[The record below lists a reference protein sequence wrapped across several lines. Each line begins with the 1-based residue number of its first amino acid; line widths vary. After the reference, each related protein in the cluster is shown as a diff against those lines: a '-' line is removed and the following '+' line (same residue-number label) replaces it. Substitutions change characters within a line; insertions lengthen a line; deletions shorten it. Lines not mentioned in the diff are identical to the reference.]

1 MTGKN
6 KPLDD
11 LSNLMTNAVGAIK
24 GVGDE
29 VKAMGR
35 SQAEKFVQEMDLVSR
50 EEFDVLKARLDAAL
64 AEIETLKAA
73 AKPAAKKTAAKKP
86 AAKKP
91 AAKKDLPAPETL
103 LYTDR
108 HFEEFF
114 DNKDFDDLD
123 DILPVMATYK
133 VMAKVCLVMS
143 GQ

>member
-1 MTGKN
+1 MQGRN

-64 AEIETLKAA
+64 AEIEALKGSTPKKTA
-73 AKPAAKKTAAKKP
+73 AKKPTAKKTAAKKP
-86 AAKKP
+86 TAKKTG
-91 AAKKDLPAPETL
+91 AKKTAPKKSSTKRATTKKTL
-103 LYTDR
+103 
-108 HFEEFF
+108 
-114 DNKDFDDLD
+114 
-123 DILPVMATYK
+123 
-133 VMAKVCLVMS
+133 
-143 GQ
+143 

>member
-1 MTGKN
+1 VTGKN

-64 AEIETLKAA
+64 AEIETLKASKA
-73 AKPAAKKTAAKKP
+73 PAKKTTAKKTT
-86 AAKKP
+86 AKKVTP
-91 AAKKDLPAPETL
+91 KK
-103 LYTDR
+103 
-108 HFEEFF
+108 
-114 DNKDFDDLD
+114 
-123 DILPVMATYK
+123 
-133 VMAKVCLVMS
+133 
-143 GQ
+143 

>member
-1 MTGKN
+1 MTGRN

-86 AAKKP
+86 AAKKTTP
-91 AAKKDLPAPETL
+91 KKKA
-103 LYTDR
+103 
-108 HFEEFF
+108 
-114 DNKDFDDLD
+114 
-123 DILPVMATYK
+123 
-133 VMAKVCLVMS
+133 
-143 GQ
+143 

>member
-50 EEFDVLKARLDAAL
+50 EEFDVLKARLNAAL

-73 AKPAAKKTAAKKP
+73 QKPARKKLVKKTAKKK
-86 AAKKP
+86 A
-91 AAKKDLPAPETL
+91 
-103 LYTDR
+103 
-108 HFEEFF
+108 
-114 DNKDFDDLD
+114 
-123 DILPVMATYK
+123 
-133 VMAKVCLVMS
+133 
-143 GQ
+143 

>member
-64 AEIETLKAA
+64 AEIEALKAA
-73 AKPAAKKTAAKKP
+73 KKPAKKPVRKTAAKKK
-86 AAKKP
+86 A
-91 AAKKDLPAPETL
+91 
-103 LYTDR
+103 
-108 HFEEFF
+108 
-114 DNKDFDDLD
+114 
-123 DILPVMATYK
+123 
-133 VMAKVCLVMS
+133 
-143 GQ
+143 

>member
-86 AAKKP
+86 AAKKTTP
-91 AAKKDLPAPETL
+91 KKKA
-103 LYTDR
+103 
-108 HFEEFF
+108 
-114 DNKDFDDLD
+114 
-123 DILPVMATYK
+123 
-133 VMAKVCLVMS
+133 
-143 GQ
+143 

>member
-1 MTGKN
+1 MQGRN

-64 AEIETLKAA
+64 AEIEALKAST
-73 AKPAAKKTAAKKP
+73 AKKTAAKTPTAKKS
-86 AAKKP
+86 AAKKSSTKR
-91 AAKKDLPAPETL
+91 ATTKKT
-103 LYTDR
+103 
-108 HFEEFF
+108 
-114 DNKDFDDLD
+114 
-123 DILPVMATYK
+123 
-133 VMAKVCLVMS
+133 S
-143 GQ
+143 

>member
-50 EEFDVLKARLDAAL
+50 EEFDVLKARLNAAL

-73 AKPAAKKTAAKKP
+73 QKPARKKIIKKK
-86 AAKKP
+86 A
-91 AAKKDLPAPETL
+91 
-103 LYTDR
+103 
-108 HFEEFF
+108 
-114 DNKDFDDLD
+114 
-123 DILPVMATYK
+123 
-133 VMAKVCLVMS
+133 
-143 GQ
+143 

>member
-1 MTGKN
+1 MQGRN

-64 AEIETLKAA
+64 AEIEALKA
-73 AKPAAKKTAAKKP
+73 PTAKKTAAKTP
-86 AAKKP
+86 RAKKP
-91 AAKKDLPAPETL
+91 TAKKTAPKKSSTK
-103 LYTDR
+103 R
-108 HFEEFF
+108 
-114 DNKDFDDLD
+114 
-123 DILPVMATYK
+123 ATTK
-133 VMAKVCLVMS
+133 KTS
-143 GQ
+143 

>member
-50 EEFDVLKARLDAAL
+50 EEFDVLKARLNAAL

-73 AKPAAKKTAAKKP
+73 KKP
-86 AAKKP
+86 ARKKII
-91 AAKKDLPAPETL
+91 KKKA
-103 LYTDR
+103 
-108 HFEEFF
+108 
-114 DNKDFDDLD
+114 
-123 DILPVMATYK
+123 
-133 VMAKVCLVMS
+133 
-143 GQ
+143 

>member
-1 MTGKN
+1 MTGRN

-73 AKPAAKKTAAKKP
+73 KKPARKAAAKKTAAKKTT
-86 AAKKP
+86 KKK
-91 AAKKDLPAPETL
+91 A
-103 LYTDR
+103 
-108 HFEEFF
+108 
-114 DNKDFDDLD
+114 
-123 DILPVMATYK
+123 
-133 VMAKVCLVMS
+133 
-143 GQ
+143 